1 MRRAEPASVRSLTF
15 RRTPGTVLGVL
26 TALEAG
32 GGSMYAIAWPLS
44 GLFMISLAAVLGE
57 MASTWPVAGAMFTWV
72 FRLCRSK
79 KRLNPWAR
87 YASWVVGSLLLCSHV
102 LLQVRELPAPQPRH
116 ATELFAPADRRD
128 LAVCAH
134 HAWRRRALDGTE
146 LFLLGRGCHLLGSF

>member
-1 MRRAEPASVRSLTF
+1 MQHWRVAWCVPSQLLPLILANSCASA
-15 RRTPGTVLGVL
+15 GTVLGVL

-79 KRLNPWAR
+79 KSLNPWAR

-102 LLQVRELPAPQPRH
+102 LLQVRAFP
-116 ATELFAPADRRD
+116 
-128 LAVCAH
+128 
-134 HAWRRRALDGTE
+134 
-146 LFLLGRGCHLLGSF
+146 SF